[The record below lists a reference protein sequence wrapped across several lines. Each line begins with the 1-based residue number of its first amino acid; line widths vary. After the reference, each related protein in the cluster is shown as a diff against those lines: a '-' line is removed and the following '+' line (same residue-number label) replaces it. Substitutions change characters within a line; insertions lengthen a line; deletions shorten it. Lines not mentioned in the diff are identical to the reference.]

1 MTARQPTSALQ
12 VLTSLALF
20 SQLGQQPL
28 DSVARASRWRR
39 LVRGEVLF
47 AAGQECDAFYCVV
60 RGQMKLTLS
69 GAEGGE
75 KVLEI
80 ISAGETFG
88 EAVMFAGRRYPV
100 TATALVPSR
109 LLSVPA
115 APVLE
120 LVGADPM
127 FARQMLAGMSIR
139 LHTMISDL
147 ESISLRSATQRVAG
161 LLLGLG
167 GEPQPAEGVSVVA
180 LPAAKSVL
188 ASRLNLTPETF
199 SRTLRELSRAGVISV
214 SGRMI
219 TVLDAQ
225 GLAAAG

>member
-20 SQLGQQPL
+20 SQLGQRPL

-75 KVLEI
+75 TVLEI

-100 TATALVPSR
+100 TATAL
-109 LLSVPA
+109 
-115 APVLE
+115 
-120 LVGADPM
+120 
-127 FARQMLAGMSIR
+127 
-139 LHTMISDL
+139 
-147 ESISLRSATQRVAG
+147 SLRWR
-161 LLLGLG
+161 
-167 GEPQPAEGVSVVA
+167 
-180 LPAAKSVL
+180 
-188 ASRLNLTPETF
+188 R
-199 SRTLRELSRAGVISV
+199 IS
-214 SGRMI
+214 
-219 TVLDAQ
+219 
-225 GLAAAG
+225 